1 MKNSAILINTA
12 RGEVLDLADSC
23 KALSSGKIRGL
34 ALDVLE
40 NEKLD
45 TMNERQKESF
55 KFLKDSKRTILT
67 PHVAGWSHESYE
79 NISKVLAHKIGV
91 FISNNA

>member
-1 MKNSAILINTA
+1 MLNTA
-12 RGEVLDLADSC
+12 RGEVLDLA
-23 KALSSGKIRGL
+23 ALVAGMKSGKVLGA

-45 TMNERQKESF
+45 TLTPEQAASFAYLRES
-55 KFLKDSKRTILT
+55 DRTLLS

-79 NISKVLAHKIGV
+79 RINQTLVEKIQGLGL
-91 FISNNA
+91 I